1 MAKNAAFHISSTI
14 TSLVNQTLKPSGIVV
29 VNDGSSDATGEILN
43 KATRE
48 HGIRVVDRPDMG
60 YDIRRVP
67 SNINLAIES
76 ARDLRTDY
84 LMISGDDC
92 TYPAQY
98 AESLVRE
105 MDQNVKIVVAS
116 GRPSHRGALSQEHS
130 PSGSGRVVRASF
142 LGSVGNRFP
151 IKAGWEAWL
160 LYQAEQ
166 KGLETKLFNDLVYE
180 HVRPRGTGHQFTY
193 WGAAMYT
200 LGYHPL
206 YALGRIVR
214 NLVKTLS
221 LKSSLGLLRGYVAG
235 LLGSS
240 DPFMTRF
247 NSSICEFVH
256 AQQKKEIVRT
266 IHSIHLFLTRFPN

>member
-1 MAKNAAFHISSTI
+1 M
-14 TSLVNQTLKPSGIVV
+14 NQTLKPSGIVV

-43 KATRE
+43 KSAHE
-48 HGIRVVDRPDMG
+48 HGIRVVERPDMG

-98 AESLVRE
+98 AESLVRN

-116 GRPSHRGALSQEHS
+116 GRPRHGGVLSQEHS
-130 PSGSGRVVRASF
+130 PSGSGRMVRASF
-142 LGSVGNRFP
+142 LGNMGDRFP

-160 LYQAEQ
+160 LYQAKQ
-166 KGLETKLFNDLVYE
+166 KGLEAKLFNDLVYE
-180 HVRPRGTGHQFTY
+180 HVRPRGTVHQFIY
-193 WGAAMYT
+193 WGAGMYT

-206 YALGRIVR
+206 YALGRIAK
-214 NLVKTLS
+214 NLVKTFS
-221 LKSSLGLLRGYVAG
+221 LKQSLGLLKGYVIAV
-235 LLGSS
+235 LGSS

-247 NSSICEFVH
+247 DSSTRRFVN
-256 AQQKKEIVRT
+256 AQQKREIIGIVL
-266 IHSIHLFLTRFPN
+266 SFTRFGSK